1 MKNLLAIILSTLFVF
16 TLGQASAA
24 TLYSGANSLEQL
36 SQPTF
41 CGSHSEGGDMDKKKK
56 MKKKGEEEEPEC
68 E

>member
-1 MKNLLAIILSTLFVF
+1 MSKLLTIILSTLFVF

-24 TLYSGANSLEQL
+24 TPYSGASSLDQF

-41 CGSHSEGGDMDKKKK
+41 CGSHSEGKDMDKMKK
-56 MKKKGEEEEPEC
+56 KKKGEEEEPEC